1 MSTATIPVS
10 ATMNH
15 IGRSLCLLDFQH
27 GCQHSLACSRIR
39 FAFDFYDFF
48 WVFPSSGRTRFVL
61 WCRALQTDSTGI
73 GVFLTKGRHKA
84 FVNSSC
90 WNDKGCT
97 FYLYS
102 LCYSNSVWDTLFLSP
117 AVPNSL
123 GKGKNKLK
131 LCRGTWSVQSKSD
144 SLSGIWTLV
153 SKSHHA
159 FLCPL
164 QCTLC
169 FPRPKLAKAY
179 IL

>member
-1 MSTATIPVS
+1 MT
-10 ATMNH
+10 
-15 IGRSLCLLDFQH
+15 
-27 GCQHSLACSRIR
+27 
-39 FAFDFYDFF
+39 FF
-48 WVFPSSGRTRFVL
+48 WVFPSSGRTRSVL

-73 GVFLTKGRHKA
+73 GVFLTKGRHKV

-102 LCYSNSVWDTLFLSP
+102 LCYSNSVWDILFLSP

-131 LCRGTWSVQSKSD
+131 LCCGTWSVQSKSD

-153 SKSHHA
+153 SKIIVIMLFCVLCNTYFALQGQNLPKHIYFKLCQM
-159 FLCPL
+159 FLKG
-164 QCTLC
+164 QN
-169 FPRPKLAKAY
+169 KLYLLLVYLFEKHP
-179 IL
+179 